1 MDPYE
6 SGASIE
12 DIITFFEEERSFEDD
27 EEFNEY
33 DFD

>member
-12 DIITFFEEERSFEDD
+12 DIMTYLEDELLFED
-27 EEFNEY
+27 EEAFVE
-33 DFD
+33 